1 MSQANS
7 PTASADTEKNSS
19 GSDKKWRWAKRAL
32 TLVFFILVPALLF
45 MLIKNIE
52 WAEVEQALRDFSAQS
67 LLIGA
72 AIALTSYLVFASYD
86 LVGRH
91 YTGHSLPVRQVLPL
105 AFVCYAFTLNLT
117 AWVGGIALRFRLY
130 SRLGL
135 DAETITKI
143 LSMSLITN
151 WLGYIILT
159 GILFSFRLV
168 ELPEQAKIGVTALQL
183 IGFILLAVAAFYFW
197 ACRFSKRRTF
207 QFRKHE
213 ITLPGVRLA
222 LVQAALAMTNWML
235 MGLLIYTF
243 MPDKITYETVLGI
256 LLISSIAGV
265 VTHIPAGLGV
275 LETIFI
281 TMLHSQAAKGSI
293 LAALIGYRLIYF
305 LLPLLI
311 ACIIYLVLESR
322 AKKMQQNNQLV
333 SNKSE
338 SNKSENNQSENNK
351 SERSQQEPLA
361 SE

>member
-1 MSQANS
+1 MSQSNAVAAE
-7 PTASADTEKNSS
+7 PEKNTSEPNS
-19 GSDKKWRWAKRAL
+19 KWRWAKRAL
-32 TLVFFILVPALLF
+32 TVAFFILVPALLF
-45 MLIKNIE
+45 TLVKNIE
-52 WAEVEQALRDFSAQS
+52 WAEVEQALRDFSLQT

-72 AIALTSYLVFASYD
+72 AIALASYLVFASYD
-86 LVGRH
+86 LIGRH
-91 YTGHSLPVRQVLPL
+91 YTGHTLPVRQVLPL

-135 DAETITKI
+135 DAPTITKI

-151 WLGYIILT
+151 WLGYIILM
-159 GILFSFRLV
+159 GFLFSFRLV
-168 ELPEQAKIGVTALQL
+168 DLPEKAKVGETAMQL
-183 IGFILLAVAAFYFW
+183 VGFLLLGLAAFYFW

-207 QFRKHE
+207 HIRQHE

-222 LVQAALAMTNWML
+222 FVQAALAMTNWML
-235 MGLLIYTF
+235 MGLIIFTF
-243 MPDKITYETVLGI
+243 MPDKVSYETVLGI

-265 VTHIPAGLGV
+265 ITHIPAGLGV

-281 TMLHSQAAKGSI
+281 TMLHSEVAKGSI

-305 LLPLLI
+305 LLPLVI

-322 AKKMQQNNQLV
+322 AKKMQQNN
-333 SNKSE
+333 
-338 SNKSENNQSENNK
+338 
-351 SERSQQEPLA
+351 SQQEPLA